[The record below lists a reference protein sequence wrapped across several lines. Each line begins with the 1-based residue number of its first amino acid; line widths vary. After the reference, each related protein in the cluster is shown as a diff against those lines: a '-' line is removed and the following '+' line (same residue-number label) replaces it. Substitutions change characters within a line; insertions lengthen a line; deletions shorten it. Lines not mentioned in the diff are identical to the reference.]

1 MKTFD
6 KMAAQGDM
14 LIRAIDKLPDNI
26 KETPAEHGNFVLAH
40 SETGHNH
47 VVKKQEGVSFY
58 ANENDPFIAYLVI
71 EPNKLKAQSVTDSQV
86 RVECKHLR
94 DYDTHETISFFTG
107 DIFAKVKDAG
117 KKIFEIRRQ
126 REYTPEGFRRAQ
138 D

>member
-1 MKTFD
+1 MKTFENQ
-6 KMAAQGDM
+6 AAQGDM
-14 LIRAIDKLPDNI
+14 FIRVIDKLPEGVTEA
-26 KETPAEHGNFVLAH
+26 KEENGNFVLAH

-58 ANENDPFIAYLVI
+58 QSANDDFVAYLVVDTKKVKH
-71 EPNKLKAQSVTDSQV
+71 P
-86 RVECKHLR
+86 VECKHLR

-107 DIFAKVKDAG
+107 DIFSKVKDAG